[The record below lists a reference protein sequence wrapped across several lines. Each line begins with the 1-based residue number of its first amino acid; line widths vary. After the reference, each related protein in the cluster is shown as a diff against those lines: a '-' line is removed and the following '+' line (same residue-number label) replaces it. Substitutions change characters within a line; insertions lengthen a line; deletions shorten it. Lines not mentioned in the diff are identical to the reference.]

1 MSFGPVLKAFF
12 GGRFLE
18 AKRGL
23 TPKLFGG
30 HFGTFLACF
39 RQQVDFRRFF
49 GGPGAVFV
57 FRKRFGALR
66 RPSAPPKYSKIV
78 VLSHENR
85 GRPKSEKGGSGS
97 TFGSILG
104 AILELLGTLFVIFGA
119 RGRKKASNKNEANK
133 KLVSEGFSGEAWRT
147 ARCSRGDFRGELKP
161 AKDQSLK
168 IKAKR
173 AKH

>member
-1 MSFGPVLKAFF
+1 M
-12 GGRFLE
+12 E

-23 TPKLFGG
+23 APKLFGG

-66 RPSAPPKYSKIV
+66 RPSAPSKYSKIV

-119 RGRKKASNKNEANK
+119 RGRKKASKKMKQQNK
-133 KLVSEGFSGEAWRT
+133 
-147 ARCSRGDFRGELKP
+147 
-161 AKDQSLK
+161 
-168 IKAKR
+168 
-173 AKH
+173 